1 MVGMS
6 RYKLAAASVR
16 WLFGTMRQLQKVE
29 QMKRL
34 SLMSL
39 LAAVAL
45 TTACSSMPGSA
56 RKAEPEVSAQPA
68 TPAEPHAAG
77 SAERVSIHDAGGS
90 VVVQK
95 VKFRVGVSSTTVE
108 RLAKRFGCTGSP
120 GAGLVT
126 EEGPVEVYRM
136 QCDNGTTFVAE
147 CELRQCRP
155 MR

>member
-1 MVGMS
+1 
-6 RYKLAAASVR
+6 
-16 WLFGTMRQLQKVE
+16 
-29 QMKRL
+29 
-34 SLMSL
+34 MSL

-45 TTACSSMPGSA
+45 TTACSSMPWNA
-56 RKAEPEVSAQPA
+56 RKAGPEASTRPA
-68 TPAEPHAAG
+68 SSAEPQAAHS
-77 SAERVSIHDAGGS
+77 SADRVSIHDAHGS
-90 VVVQK
+90 AVVQK

-108 RLAKRFGCTGSP
+108 RLARRFGCTGSP

-126 EEGPVEVYRM
+126 AEGPIEVYRM